1 MSLGATEDA
10 LAYSAR
16 IRDLILH
23 HSGGWADS
31 HALEKFRLLSGAA
44 ARAID
49 DAECTELMRAAGEY
63 AVDLFSASAHHK
75 WAHSR
80 TSGADVLRL
89 RILAKLD
96 AFRERLKR
104 LQQDALALRRIS
116 PVDRDGSPGDEI

>member
-1 MSLGATEDA
+1 MSLGATDDA
-10 LAYSAR
+10 LAYCAR

-23 HSGGWADS
+23 HGGGWADRD
-31 HALEKFRLLSGAA
+31 ALEKFRLLSGAA

-63 AVDLFSASAHHK
+63 AADLFSASGHHQ
-75 WAHSR
+75 WARSR

-96 AFRERLKR
+96 AFRERLRR

-116 PVDRDGSPGDEI
+116 PIDWDGSPGDEA

>member
-1 MSLGATEDA
+1 MSLGATDDA
-10 LAYSAR
+10 LAYCVR

-23 HSGGWADS
+23 HRGGWADS
-31 HALEKFRLLSGAA
+31 LALEKFRLLSGAA

-49 DAECTELMRAAGEY
+49 DAECTELMTTAGEY
-63 AVDLFSASAHHK
+63 AADLFSASAHHK
-75 WAHSR
+75 WARSR

-104 LQQDALALRRIS
+104 LQQEALALRRIP

>member
-1 MSLGATEDA
+1 MSLGATDDA
-10 LAYSAR
+10 LAYCAR

-31 HALEKFRLLSGAA
+31 LALEKFRLLSGAA

-63 AVDLFSASAHHK
+63 AADLFSASAHQK
-75 WAHSR
+75 WARSR

-96 AFRERLKR
+96 AFRERLMR
-104 LQQDALALRRIS
+104 LQQEALAVRRI
-116 PVDRDGSPGDEI
+116 PPGDRNGTAGDEI

>member
-10 LAYSAR
+10 LAYCAR

-23 HSGGWADS
+23 HGGGWADS

-63 AVDLFSASAHHK
+63 AADLFSASGHHK
-75 WAHSR
+75 WARSR

-104 LQQDALALRRIS
+104 LQQEALALRRIS
-116 PVDRDGSPGDEI
+116 PVDRDGSPSDEV

>member
-1 MSLGATEDA
+1 MSLGATDDA
-10 LAYSAR
+10 LAYCAR

-31 HALEKFRLLSGAA
+31 LALEKFRLLSGAA

-49 DAECTELMRAAGEY
+49 DAECTELLRAAGEY
-63 AVDLFSASAHHK
+63 AADLFSDAGHHK
-75 WAHSR
+75 WARSR

-96 AFRERLKR
+96 AFRERLKC
-104 LQQDALALRRIS
+104 LQQEALALRRIS